1 VRVLGLE
8 TSCDETAAA
17 VVEVEGAAGERPRG
31 RILSDVVHTQAAL
44 HAKYGGVVPE
54 LASRDHLQRALPV
67 ADEALRR
74 AGCELRALA
83 GIAVTSGPGLVG
95 ALLVGV
101 QMAKSLSA
109 AAGLPLIGVNHL
121 EGHLLAVH
129 LDEHAP
135 APPWLGLV
143 VSGGHTSLYEVRA
156 AGSYRALGHTLDDA
170 AGEAFD
176 KVAKLLGLPYP
187 GGAHIDRLAK
197 GGDREAV
204 EFPRGLS
211 ARPRDEVD
219 FSFSGLKTAVLQHVR
234 DRGGVPQGQELADL
248 CASFQEAVCDALTQ
262 RAMRA
267 ARAARL
273 PALVV
278 CGGVAANSRLR
289 ALAAERAAAE
299 GIALHL
305 PSPRLC
311 TDNGAMIAMAG
322 AVRLARG
329 AGAPARPA
337 ADPGWRL

>member
-1 VRVLGLE
+1 MRVLGLE

-17 VVEVEGAAGERPRG
+17 VVEVDGAAGERPRG

-67 ADEALRR
+67 ADEALRS
-74 AGCELRALA
+74 AGCELRDLS

-129 LDEHAP
+129 LEEDAP
-135 APPWLGLV
+135 APPWLGLI

-156 AGSYRALGHTLDDA
+156 AGRYRELGHTLDDA

-187 GGAHIDRLAK
+187 GGAHIDQLARS
-197 GGDREAV
+197 GNPQAID
-204 EFPRGLS
+204 FPRGLS
-211 ARPRDEVD
+211 RRSRAAFD
-219 FSFSGLKTAVLQHVR
+219 FSFSGLKTAVLIHVR
-234 DRGGVPQGQELADL
+234 EHGVPSGQGLADL
-248 CASFQEAVCDALTQ
+248 SASFQEAVCDALTL
-262 RAMRA
+262 RAVRA
-267 ARAARL
+267 ARHARL
-273 PALVV
+273 PALVI

-289 ALAAERAAAE
+289 QLAAERCAAE
-299 GIALHL
+299 GISLFL
-305 PSPRLC
+305 PEPPLC
-311 TDNGAMIAMAG
+311 TDNGAMIAIAG
-322 AVRLARG
+322 AHRLRRG
-329 AGAPARPA
+329 ER
-337 ADPGWRL
+337 ADPGMSAEPGWRL